1 MRQLRDSI
9 KLISET
15 VEFRKRSAENNNPFL
30 REAFKKTWQ
39 DPMRGG
45 FAPVFEADTR
55 EMKAHILNK
64 ENYYNKIFLQYRK
77 ANPADVKN
85 GICAG
90 LCLSDFDRLKLVKL
104 KDLNNFESLTNEKL
118 YGLLEEA
125 RAMEKADAELKIQ
138 RKRDQ
143 LAMQKDKFSEF
154 EARRFMPEPIQ
165 KDLHKGKDPFFRK
178 NLDWVATK
186 QKVDKKGISEYHGDS
201 NVRKNVKKVK
211 K

>member
-45 FAPVFEADTR
+45 FAPVFESDTR

-64 ENYYNKIFLQYRK
+64 ESYYNKIFLQYRK
-77 ANPADVKN
+77 ANPTDVKN

-90 LCLSDFDRLKLVKL
+90 LCLTDFDRLKLVKL

-143 LAMQKDKFSEF
+143 LATQKDKFSEV

-178 NLDWVATK
+178 NLNWVATK
-186 QKVDKKGISEYHGDS
+186 QQNDKKGISEYHGDS
-201 NVRKNVKKVK
+201 NTRKNVKKIK

>member
-45 FAPVFEADTR
+45 FAPVFETDTR

-118 YGLLEEA
+118 FVLLEEA
-125 RAMEKADAELKIQ
+125 RALEKADADQKLQ
-138 RKRDQ
+138 QKRDKQ
-143 LAMQKDKFSEF
+143 DAKKDKVSEA
-154 EARRFMPEPIQ
+154 EAKRFLPEIVQ

-178 NLDWVATK
+178 NIDWVATK
-186 QKVDKKGISEYHGDS
+186 QTHDKKGISQYHGDS
-201 NVRKNVKKVK
+201 NTRKNVKKVK